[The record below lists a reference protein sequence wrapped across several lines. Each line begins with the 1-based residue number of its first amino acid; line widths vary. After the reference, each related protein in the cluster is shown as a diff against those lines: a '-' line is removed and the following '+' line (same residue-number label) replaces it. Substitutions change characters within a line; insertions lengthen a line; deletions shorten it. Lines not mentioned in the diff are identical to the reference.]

1 MRFSFLDAKKAEFP
15 VARLCETLEV
25 SQSGYFAW
33 KSRPASER
41 QCEDMVLLAHIH
53 ERFHL
58 SRETYGSLDLAD
70 YRNVVQDQR
79 YLELH
84 DEIADLDSMIGAIV
98 DELAPS
104 LVARNSI
111 GHGAAAQ
118 LLLTAGDNVQR
129 LQSEAGF
136 AALCGVS
143 PVPAS
148 PLAGFGPIREPR
160 LTWRNVSP
168 RPFLYCGPVLRHP
181 AALV

>member
-1 MRFSFLDAKKAEFP
+1 
-15 VARLCETLEV
+15 
-25 SQSGYFAW
+25 
-33 KSRPASER
+33 
-41 QCEDMVLLAHIH
+41 MVLLAHIH

-58 SRETYGSLDLAD
+58 SRETYGSPDLAD

-148 PLAGFGPIREPR
+148 PLAGFGRSANQGLHGETYRRGHSKLEIIRCLKRYIDCEVFTHQRNMQHWLIEAMNVPIHLLVQRRGPD
-160 LTWRNVSP
+160 LTRQEGDEVSSST
-168 RPFLYCGPVLRHP
+168 
-181 AALV
+181 